1 MPLMHKEVY
10 DAFLAAGVSEAQAA
24 SAATAIASYD
34 NRLSTLEHKLDRLA
48 IEVRIYSGI
57 LGALILGLFWQVLR
71 ISGK

>member
-1 MPLMHKEVY
+1 M
-10 DAFLAAGVSEAQAA
+10 
-24 SAATAIASYD
+24 ASYD
-34 NRLSTLEHKLDRLA
+34 NRLTTLEHKLDRLA